1 MISTIKI
8 EWLKLRRSSLI
19 VVCLSGSFLF
29 TLLAVMKDVLR
40 SESTRQVPQ
49 SIWLTESM
57 MINNFMVTFFL
68 STMLLGYLIHREYE
82 ERTIKNLWV
91 TGVARGKIL
100 LSKLIVWLSL
110 HVFMYAVACVVV
122 YLGYRNIFQVYE
134 LTFTDILGKFM
145 LSACT
150 TAIVILPL
158 AWVGIKQKQLF
169 YPTILMGI
177 LFAVLAVTGITFPD
191 KWPVI
196 VPWSAAF
203 ALSSMDLGN
212 TELLIAI
219 SSVAI
224 AGIAGL
230 ILMFVSFQRQEI

>member
-1 MISTIKI
+1 MLSTIKI

-19 VVCLSGSFLF
+19 IVCLTGSFLF

-57 MINNFMVTFFL
+57 MINNFLVTFFL

-82 ERTIKNLWV
+82 ERTMKNLWV
-91 TGVARGKIL
+91 TGVSRAMIL
-100 LSKLIVWLSL
+100 SSKLIVWLLL
-110 HVFMYAVACVVV
+110 HITMYAVACVVV
-122 YLGYRNIFQVYE
+122 YLGYRNIFLVHE

-145 LSACT
+145 LSAF
-150 TAIVILPL
+150 TAGIVILPL
-158 AWVGIKQKQLF
+158 AWVGIKQRQLF
-169 YPTILMGI
+169 YPTILTGI
-177 LFAVLAVTGITFPD
+177 LFAILAVTGITFPD

-203 ALSSMDLGN
+203 TLSTMDLGD
-212 TELLIAI
+212 TELLIAVI
-219 SSVAI
+219 SVAVT
-224 AGIAGL
+224 GVLGL
-230 ILMFVSFQRQEI
+230 LMMFVSFQKQEI